1 MEAIRLVNLNKV
13 IKKHPILK
21 DINLSLGKGKI
32 YGFFGRNGSG
42 KTMLFR
48 AISGLIKPTSGE
60 VYVFGKKLGEDISFP
75 ESLGI
80 IIESVGFWPQ
90 FTGFENL
97 KILASIKSKISDEQ
111 ITEAIKKVGLDPE
124 DKRLYSKYSLGMKQR
139 LGIAQA
145 IMEEPELIILDEP
158 TSSLDEEG
166 VQLVRRILIEE
177 KKRGATILIASH
189 NKEDIDFLSDE
200 KFKMDNGRLYHPQE
214 EVNLNES

>member
-13 IKKHPILK
+13 IRKHPILK
-21 DINLSLGKGKI
+21 DINLSLDKGKI

-60 VYVFGKKLGEDISFP
+60 VYIFGKKLGSDISFP

-97 KILASIKSKISDEQ
+97 KILASIKSKISGEQ
-111 ITEAIKKVGLDPE
+111 ITKAIKKVGLDPE

-145 IMEEPELIILDEP
+145 IMEEPDLIILDEP

-166 VQLVRRILIEE
+166 VQLIRQILIEE
-177 KKRGATILIASH
+177 KKRGATILISSH

-200 KFKMDNGRLYHPQE
+200 KFKMDNGRLYHSQDRGG
-214 EVNLNES
+214 

>member
-1 MEAIRLVNLNKV
+1 MEAVRLVNLNKV

-21 DINLSLGKGKI
+21 DINLSLAKGKI

-60 VYVFGKKLGEDISFP
+60 VYVFDKKLGSDISFP

-97 KILASIKSKISDEQ
+97 KILASIKSKISNEQ
-111 ITEAIKKVGLDPE
+111 ITKAIKKVGLDPK

-145 IMEEPELIILDEP
+145 IMEEPDLIILDEP

-166 VQLVRRILIEE
+166 VQLIRQILIEE

-189 NKEDIDFLSDE
+189 NKEDIDLLSDE
-200 KFKMDNGRLYHPQE
+200 KFKMDNGRLYHLQGE
-214 EVNLNES
+214 DNLNES

>member
-111 ITEAIKKVGLDPE
+111 ITE
-124 DKRLYSKYSLGMKQR
+124 
-139 LGIAQA
+139 
-145 IMEEPELIILDEP
+145 
-158 TSSLDEEG
+158 
-166 VQLVRRILIEE
+166 
-177 KKRGATILIASH
+177 
-189 NKEDIDFLSDE
+189 
-200 KFKMDNGRLYHPQE
+200 
-214 EVNLNES
+214 

>member
-13 IKKHPILK
+13 IRKHPILK
-21 DINLSLGKGKI
+21 DINLSLDKGKI

-60 VYVFGKKLGEDISFP
+60 VYIFGKKLGSDISFP

-97 KILASIKSKISDEQ
+97 KILASIKSKISGEQ
-111 ITEAIKKVGLDPE
+111 ITKAIKKVGLDPE

-145 IMEEPELIILDEP
+145 IMEEPDLIILDEP

-166 VQLVRRILIEE
+166 VQLIRQILIEE
-177 KKRGATILIASH
+177 KKRGATILISSH

-200 KFKMDNGRLYHPQE
+200 KFKMDNGRLYHSQDRR
-214 EVNLNES
+214 VI

>member
-1 MEAIRLVNLNKV
+1 MEAIRLVNVNKV
-13 IKKHPILK
+13 IKGRHILK
-21 DINLSLGKGKI
+21 DINFSLDKGKI

-48 AISGLIKPTSGE
+48 LISGLIKPTSGE
-60 VYVFGKKLGEDISFP
+60 VYVFGKKLGSDISFP

-80 IIESVGFWPQ
+80 IIESIGFWPQ

-111 ITEAIKKVGLDPE
+111 ITKAIKKVGLDPE

-145 IMEEPELIILDEP
+145 IMEEPDLIILDEP
-158 TSSLDEEG
+158 TSAIDEEG
-166 VQLVRRILIEE
+166 VQLVRQILIEE

-189 NKEDIDFLSDE
+189 NKEDINLLSDE
-200 KFKMDNGRLYHPQE
+200 KFKMDNGRLYHLQE
-214 EVNLNES
+214 EDNLSEG

>member
-1 MEAIRLVNLNKV
+1 VEAIRLVNLNKV
-13 IKKHPILK
+13 IRKHPILK
-21 DINLSLGKGKI
+21 DINLSLDKGKI

-60 VYVFGKKLGEDISFP
+60 VYIFGKKLGSDISFP

-97 KILASIKSKISDEQ
+97 KILASIKSKISGEQ
-111 ITEAIKKVGLDPE
+111 ITKAIKKVGLDPE

-145 IMEEPELIILDEP
+145 IMEEPDLIILDEP

-166 VQLVRRILIEE
+166 VQLIRQILIEE
-177 KKRGATILIASH
+177 KKRGATILISSH

-200 KFKMDNGRLYHPQE
+200 KFKMDNGRLYHSQDRGG
-214 EVNLNES
+214 